1 VKPWQPFGNEEGAKF
16 YSIIEKDNAHF
27 YYISRSIFNF
37 FNQAKL
43 ESKLQHIQIN
53 QFRTHTGKV
62 YDIPLSYQLFGKELY
77 SAPVVL
83 INHALTGNSD
93 VAGENG
99 WWKTLVGEGKVIDTN
114 RFTIIC
120 FNIPGNGF
128 DGFFLDHYEDF
139 TAQDIARIF
148 IKGLKNL
155 KIEKLFALVGGSVG
169 GSIGWEMLA
178 LENDLAERF
187 IPVATDFKTS
197 DWLHSQCLVQKFLLE
212 SEEKPLEKA
221 RVHAMLCYRTP
232 ESLNLRFNREINS
245 EKEILKSHD
254 WLNFHGKRLNER
266 FSLKAYQLVNHLLMN
281 INGSEPK
288 LEKINAEI
296 HLISVDSD
304 LFYPAFEI
312 QNTYKFLKNK
322 NRNVQYHEIISI
334 HGHDAFLM
342 EYEQLNTILKPI
354 FD

>member
-1 VKPWQPFGNEEGAKF
+1 MLN
-16 YSIIEKDNAHF
+16 SICNGRKDNLDIYSTFPVAF
-27 YYISRSIFNF
+27 SIFYKT
-37 FNQAKL
+37 KL
-43 ESKLQHIQIN
+43 EKKLQHINIQHFETQN
-53 QFRTHTGKV
+53 GKV
-62 YDIPLSYQLFGKELY
+62 LDIPLSYQLFGKELY

-99 WWKTLVGEGKVIDTN
+99 WWKSLVGEGKLIDTN
-114 RFTIIC
+114 RFTVIC

-128 DGFFLDHYEDF
+128 DGFFIDNYEDF
-139 TAQDIARIF
+139 TVQDIASVF
-148 IKGLKNL
+148 LQGLQKLKVKN
-155 KIEKLFALVGGSVG
+155 LFALVGGSIG

-178 LENDLAERF
+178 LDNNLVEKF

-212 SEEKPLEKA
+212 SEDKPLEKA

-232 ESLNLRFNREINS
+232 ESLNSRFNREIDS
-245 EKEILKSHD
+245 EKKILKSHD

-266 FSLKAYQLVNHLLMN
+266 FSLKAYKLVNHLLMN
-281 INGSEPK
+281 INGKQNE
-288 LEKINAEI
+288 LENINAEI
-296 HLISVDSD
+296 HLVAVDSD

-312 QNTYKFLKNK
+312 KNTYDFLLNK
-322 NRNVQYHEIISI
+322 NRNVQYHEIKSI

-342 EYEQLNTILKPI
+342 EYQQLNTILKPI
-354 FD
+354 FLN